1 LLRFAQNQPDWVV
14 GFADDVWWSRVA
26 LPSLSAYAPPDQQVR
41 LVEQSVPT
49 DDPDPKALACY
60 GIYFRQRDQSAWP
73 HDELWLRFVEK
84 RPISAL
90 SEAFLHGI
98 CQHLLARGKRVLV
111 LIWDNASWHISKR
124 VRSWIRDHNRL
135 VKLRGRGVRI
145 ILCLLPVKSPW
156 LNPIEPKWVHGKRAI
171 VEPAA
176 LLTAEQ
182 IRQRV
187 CAYYRCDL
195 LPPLP
200 IPSYVT

>member
-1 LLRFAQNQPDWVV
+1 MLTLAQTQSDWVI
-14 GFADDVWWSRVA
+14 GFADEVWWSRVA
-26 LPSLSAYAPPDQQVR
+26 QPALCTYTTADQP
-41 LVEQSVPT
+41 LHLIEQRVAA

-60 GIYFRQRDQSAWP
+60 GIYFRRRDQPDWVQ
-73 HDELWLRFVEK
+73 DEVWLRFIEK

-90 SEAFLHGI
+90 SEAFVHWI
-98 CQHLLARGKRVLV
+98 CQQLLARGKRVLV

-124 VRSWIRDHNRL
+124 VRSWIRDHNRF

-171 VEPAA
+171 VEPAD
-176 LLTAEQ
+176 LLTADQ
-182 IRQRV
+182 IRQRI
-187 CAYYRCDL
+187 CSYYHCEE